1 MIRTYALPATEAS
14 ATKRFQW
21 QQTEQTEPIASATS
35 SPLRSASTT
44 VPKITNGTM
53 ERATLAKLAIHRAGL
68 AFWERTRSAQAATQ
82 ATICQILKKANK
94 WEGAH
99 QRHLQMEPIPTSTSQ
114 TAKISLM
121 MVSLTQRGTELRS
134 ILSSIWEMPWSRLT
148 S

>member
-1 MIRTYALPATEAS
+1 MYALPVSEAS
-14 ATKRFQW
+14 VTRRSPTQQIK
-21 QQTEQTEPIASATS
+21 QTELTAVPIS
-35 SPLRSASTT
+35 SPVRIARTT

-53 ERATLAKLAIHRAGL
+53 ERATRAKLAIHRAGL

-99 QRHLQMEPIPTSTSQ
+99 QRHLQMEPFPTSTSQ

-121 MVSLTQRGTELRS
+121 MVSPTQRGTELRS
-134 ILSSIWEMPWSRLT
+134 ILSSI
-148 S
+148 